1 MLELLESALMQRAL
15 LAALIVGAM
24 APIVGTYLVQRRLA
38 LLGDGIGHIA
48 LTGVAAGSLEGTLA
62 GVAAPENL
70 ALPGAV
76 AVSIIGA
83 VAIEWIRLKGRLT
96 GDVALSILF
105 YGGIAT
111 GVLLIKLAG
120 GTSASLM
127 NYLFGS
133 ISTVTWEDIWWIGL
147 LGVLIAVVGL
157 GLRGPL
163 FAISYDEDAA
173 RARGVPVTFLAT
185 TLATLTALTVTVS
198 MRVVGLL
205 LVSALMI
212 IPVVSAQLLARSFA
226 STMALASVI
235 GATVSL
241 AGVCLTY
248 FWDLPPGSTIVVLAI
263 GLYILVQLGDR
274 TVLAWGRRRD
284 KALSTM

>member
-48 LTGVAAGSLEGTLA
+48 LTGVAAGWLAGTLA

-105 YGGIAT
+105 YG
-111 GVLLIKLAG
+111 
-120 GTSASLM
+120 AS
-127 NYLFGS
+127 
-133 ISTVTWEDIWWIGL
+133 
-147 LGVLIAVVGL
+147 
-157 GLRGPL
+157 
-163 FAISYDEDAA
+163 
-173 RARGVPVTFLAT
+173 
-185 TLATLTALTVTVS
+185 
-198 MRVVGLL
+198 
-205 LVSALMI
+205 
-212 IPVVSAQLLARSFA
+212 
-226 STMALASVI
+226 
-235 GATVSL
+235 
-241 AGVCLTY
+241 
-248 FWDLPPGSTIVVLAI
+248 PPGCC
-263 GLYILVQLGDR
+263 
-274 TVLAWGRRRD
+274 
-284 KALSTM
+284 